1 MANFDV
7 FEDND
12 CGKWRV
18 TREGAEDPID
28 LAKTRRDAERIAKR
42 LAANT
47 GGGEVRVH
55 SPDGKVRNREKVKP
69 AGDPFTTGEQQQ

>member
-1 MANFDV
+1 MANFHV
-7 FEDND
+7 SEDKN

-47 GGGEVRVH
+47 GGGEVRIH
-55 SPDGKVRNREKVKP
+55 GPDGKIRNRDKVEP
-69 AGDPFTTGEQQQ
+69 A

>member
-7 FEDND
+7 SEDKG

-28 LAKTRRDAERIAKR
+28 LAKTRREAELIAKR

-55 SPDGKVRNREKVKP
+55 GSDGKVRNRDTVEP
-69 AGDPFTTGEQQQ
+69 AKDPFPTGEQQY